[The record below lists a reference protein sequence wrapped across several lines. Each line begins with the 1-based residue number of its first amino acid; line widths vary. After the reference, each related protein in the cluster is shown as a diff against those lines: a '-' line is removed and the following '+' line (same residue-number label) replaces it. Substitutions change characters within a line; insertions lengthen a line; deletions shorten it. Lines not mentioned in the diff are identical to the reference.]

1 MDFTKF
7 TELETKINGLLENY
21 VLLKKRTIELEEQLK
36 NKTKELEQTNLQIE
50 DLKEEKDTIRAKVDS
65 LLDLLQEIKA
75 P

>member
-1 MDFTKF
+1 MDLTKF
-7 TELETKINGLLENY
+7 TELENKINGLLENY
-21 VLLKKRTIELEEQLK
+21 VLLKKRNIELEEQLK
-36 NKTKELEQTNLQIE
+36 NKTKELEQTNLKIE

>member
-1 MDFTKF
+1 VDFTKF
-7 TELETKINGLLENY
+7 TELENKINGLLENY
-21 VLLKKRTIELEEQLK
+21 VLLKKRNAELEEQLK

-50 DLKEEKDTIRAKVDS
+50 DLKEEKDAIRAKVDS

>member
-36 NKTKELEQTNLQIE
+36 NKTKELEETNLQIE
-50 DLKEEKDTIRAKVDS
+50 DLKEEKDAIRAKVDS